1 MSSHKFVVGQ
11 KVRFTADLGRM
22 SNRGETFIVVRLL
35 PETGGALQY
44 HIQSEIDGHAR
55 VARETQL
62 ADL

>member
-11 KVRFTADLGRM
+11 KVRFTADLGQM
-22 SNRGETFIVVRLL
+22 FTRGETFIVVRLL
-35 PETGGALQY
+35 PDAQY

-55 VARETQL
+55 VAREFQL